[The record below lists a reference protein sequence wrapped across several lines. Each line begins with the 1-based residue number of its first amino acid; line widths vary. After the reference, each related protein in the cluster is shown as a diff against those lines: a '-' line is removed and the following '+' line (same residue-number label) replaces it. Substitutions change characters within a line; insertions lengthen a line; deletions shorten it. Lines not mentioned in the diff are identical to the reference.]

1 MPIDPED
8 DVKADKRSFTRR
20 TEIMA
25 QGFIGEAAF
34 HGSLI
39 ICVLVSLYLR
49 ILG

>member
-1 MPIDPED
+1 MPIDPQD
-8 DVKADKRSFTRR
+8 DVKVHERSFTRR

-34 HGSLI
+34 HGSLM
-39 ICVLVSLYLR
+39 ICVLISLYFR